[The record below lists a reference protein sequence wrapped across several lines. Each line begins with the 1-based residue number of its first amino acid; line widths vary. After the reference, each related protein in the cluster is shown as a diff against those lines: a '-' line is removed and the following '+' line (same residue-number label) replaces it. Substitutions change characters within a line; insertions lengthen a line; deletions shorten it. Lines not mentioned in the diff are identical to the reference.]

1 MASKAT
7 YALCFA
13 LLVVIATAAD
23 MPGMPGM
30 APPPQHHP
38 PLAAAS
44 HIHPWLLDSSLSL
57 PPRFLS
63 RGREEG
69 SDRLYYS

>member
-1 MASKAT
+1 MASRAT

-30 APPPQHHP
+30 AAPPAAP
-38 PLAAAS
+38 PSGSSYTYPSMVVGFLAFVAAAV
-44 HIHPWLLDSSLSL
+44 LV
-57 PPRFLS
+57 
-63 RGREEG
+63 
-69 SDRLYYS
+69 

>member
-30 APPPQHHP
+30 APPPP
-38 PLAAAS
+38 PPAAAS